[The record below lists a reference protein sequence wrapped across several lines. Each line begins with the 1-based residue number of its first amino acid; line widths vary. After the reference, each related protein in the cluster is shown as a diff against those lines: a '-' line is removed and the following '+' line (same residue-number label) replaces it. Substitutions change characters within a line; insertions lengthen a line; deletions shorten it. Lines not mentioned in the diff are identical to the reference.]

1 MAMMEIIKT
10 TIKYDF
16 VAKFKIC
23 MILST
28 ILVIVSLIGA
38 ATKMKYGVDFRGG
51 SEIQVKFSQ
60 SVPVASVRE
69 ALDGGGF
76 KNASV
81 QTIGSLEDNEL
92 MIKVSSEESDLNTVS
107 AKVSE
112 LLTKN
117 FATAGAEIRK
127 VDIVGPKAGAEL
139 RLSGFLAMAWA
150 LLSIMIYVSLRFDIK
165 YAPGAIIA
173 LFHDVTMVLGA
184 YTLFGIEFTLQTVAA
199 LLAIIGYSINDTV
212 IVYDRVREHEDK
224 NDSSYSLAA
233 VINTATNET
242 LARSLLTSA
251 TTFTVCLIMLIM
263 GGGAIRDFF
272 FAMIVG
278 IFFGS
283 YSSVFIASA
292 ITLWMDGWRKKS
304 TKSEMV
310 AAK

>member
-1 MAMMEIIKT
+1 
-10 TIKYDF
+10 
-16 VAKFKIC
+16 
-23 MILST
+23 
-28 ILVIVSLIGA
+28 
-38 ATKMKYGVDFRGG
+38 
-51 SEIQVKFSQ
+51 
-60 SVPVASVRE
+60 
-69 ALDGGGF
+69 
-76 KNASV
+76 V

-292 ITLWMDGWRKKS
+292 IPLWMDGWRKKS